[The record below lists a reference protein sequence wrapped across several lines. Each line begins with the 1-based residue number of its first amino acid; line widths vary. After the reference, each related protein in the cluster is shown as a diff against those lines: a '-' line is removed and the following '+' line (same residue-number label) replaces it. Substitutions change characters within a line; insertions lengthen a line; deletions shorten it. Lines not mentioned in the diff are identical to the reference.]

1 MFWYNSETTRE
12 SEAVRR
18 SRKSANPF
26 YVLLIIA
33 GLSFA
38 MTATA
43 YVVMAFREAHAR
55 EETIEKGGAAVASS
69 DEHPLMV
76 WMRHHGDTA
85 LLSELGLLA
94 ICTFA
99 AIGSDSYWQRRA
111 DVRQHQPDA

>member
-1 MFWYNSETTRE
+1 V
-12 SEAVRR
+12 VRR

-38 MTATA
+38 LTATA
-43 YVVMAFREAHAR
+43 YVVMAFRDAHAR
-55 EETIEKGGAAVASS
+55 DATTAMGTTAVATS

-76 WMRHHGDTA
+76 WMRHHGDAA
-85 LLSELGLLA
+85 LLTELGLLA

-99 AIGSDSYWQRRA
+99 AIGTDTYWQRRA
-111 DVRQHQPDA
+111 DLRRSQ

>member
-1 MFWYNSETTRE
+1 MP
-12 SEAVRR
+12 R

-38 MTATA
+38 MTATV
-43 YVVMAFREAHAR
+43 YVVMAFREAHAH
-55 EETIEKGGAAVASS
+55 EESVAGRAPAAAAG

-76 WMRHHGDTA
+76 WMRQHGNTA
-85 LLSELGLLA
+85 LLTELGLLA

-99 AIGSDSYWQRRA
+99 AIGTDSYWQRRA
-111 DVRQHQPDA
+111 DPRRSQ

>member
-1 MFWYNSETTRE
+1 
-12 SEAVRR
+12 VRR

-43 YVVMAFREAHAR
+43 YVVMAYREAHAR
-55 EETIEKGGAAVASS
+55 EETVETGGKAIVAS

-76 WMRHHGDTA
+76 WMRHHGDAA
-85 LLSELGLLA
+85 LLTELGLLA
-94 ICTFA
+94 VFTFA
-99 AIGSDSYWQRRA
+99 AIGTDGFWQRRA
-111 DVRQHQPDA
+111 DVRQHQPEA

>member
-1 MFWYNSETTRE
+1 
-12 SEAVRR
+12 VRR

-43 YVVMAFREAHAR
+43 YVVMAFRDSHAR
-55 EETIEKGGAAVASS
+55 EEAIATDAAAVATS

-76 WMRHHGDTA
+76 WMRHHGDAA
-85 LLSELGLLA
+85 LLTELGMLA

-99 AIGSDSYWQRRA
+99 AIGTDSYWQRQAESR
-111 DVRQHQPDA
+111 RTQ